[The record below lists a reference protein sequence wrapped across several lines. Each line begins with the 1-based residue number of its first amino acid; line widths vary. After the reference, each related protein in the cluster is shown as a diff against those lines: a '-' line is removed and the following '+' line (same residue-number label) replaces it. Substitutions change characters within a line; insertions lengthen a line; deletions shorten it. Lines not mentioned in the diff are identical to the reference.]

1 MSDGR
6 GRGGDP
12 IWWAA
17 LNQVEG
23 VGAATMLRLARA
35 FGSAEAAAAA
45 SQTDLMAHGRLTAEQ
60 AAGVRRQSDGIPDL
74 RERIAA
80 WERAGIR
87 LLSMDD
93 PDYPR
98 RLLDLK
104 TPPPLLYLRGSIL
117 PDDDRSVAIVGSREA
132 TPEGEVVATKLA
144 RELAERGFTNVSGLA
159 HGIDTAGHRGSLAA
173 PTGRTIAILG
183 SGLLRVYP
191 PDNAGLAAEIASRG
205 CLLAEVP
212 PEVDVNHRFLLARDR
227 LQAALAR
234 AVIVVQARR
243 ECGSIVT
250 ATHALGCRR
259 LLLATP
265 WDEGPSA
272 EGWQKLK
279 SMGAIPVDGDT
290 DLDALAEQLL
300 TFAPAAPQEALL

>member
-12 IWWAA
+12 VWWAA

-23 VGAATMLRLARA
+23 VGPATMLRLART
-35 FGSAEAAAAA
+35 FGSAEAAVAA
-45 SQTDLMAHGRLTAEQ
+45 SRTDLIARGRLTAEQ
-60 AAGVRRQSDGIPDL
+60 AAGVRRQSDSIAEL
-74 RERIAA
+74 RARIAA

-87 LLSMDD
+87 LLSMGD
-93 PDYPR
+93 PGYPW

-117 PDDDRSVAIVGSREA
+117 PEDDRSVAIVGSREA
-132 TPEGEVVATKLA
+132 TSEGEAIAFELA
-144 RELAERGFTNVSGLA
+144 RGLAERGFTNVSGLA

-173 PTGRTIAILG
+173 PSGRTLAILG

-191 PDNAGLAAEIASRG
+191 PDNAGLAAEIANRG

-212 PEVDVNHRFLLARDR
+212 PESEVNRRFLLARDR

-265 WDEGPSA
+265 WEEGPFA
-272 EGWQKLK
+272 EGWRKLK
-279 SMGAIPVDGDT
+279 SMGAIPVDGET
-290 DLDALAEQLL
+290 DLDALAERLL
-300 TFAPAAPQEALL
+300 TAEPSAQQDALL